1 MTLDLNHMQKN
12 HFLAFD
18 LGASSGRAIL
28 GTLEHGKLSLTE
40 VHRFVNQMQFING
53 HYFWNIF
60 SLFNELKT
68 GLKKCIK
75 NFGIQPQSVAVDT
88 WGVDFVHLDETG
100 MILSLPYAY
109 RDSRTDTSM
118 DDLFKLVPREEVYLQ
133 TGIQFMQFNSLF
145 QLFSMVKEKRSLLK
159 ITDQILFMP
168 DALNYL
174 FSGVAR
180 TEFSIA
186 STSQMIKPGRCEW
199 QTDLLEKVNIPTTIL
214 GGIILPGTIIGSVTP
229 EVAEETGS
237 LQIPVIAVA
246 GHDTASAIASVP
258 AENSNFSYISSGT
271 WSLMGIESPEPIVS
285 GQTAAMNF
293 TNEGGV
299 EGTTR
304 FLKNIMG
311 MWLIQECRRMWSKE
325 VNYTWDEMVTM
336 VRGVRPFKFLIDPD
350 KACFLNPGDMPQ
362 AIAENC
368 VEPGTG
374 KPETHAEIIRCIY
387 DSLALKYRFT
397 LDQVRK
403 VSTRP
408 IEKIHIIGGGANNH
422 FLNQLTA
429 NVTGLPVVAGPVEA
443 TATGNILMQAK
454 AMGLVSSLD
463 EMRRIVRDSF
473 DVISFTPEPSGQGD
487 TAYQRFC
494 KIMEKDQ

>member
-1 MTLDLNHMQKN
+1 MEKN

-40 VHRFVNQMQFING
+40 IHRFTNQMQLING

-75 NFGIQPQSVAVDT
+75 DFGIQPQSVAVDT
-88 WGVDFVHLDETG
+88 WGVDFVHLDEKG
-100 MILSLPYAY
+100 LILSLPYAY

-118 DDLFKLVPREEVYLQ
+118 EDLFELVPKEEVYRQ

-145 QLFSMVKEKRSLLK
+145 QLFSMVKENRSLLK
-159 ITDQILFMP
+159 ITDRILFMP

-174 FSGVAR
+174 FSGVPR

-186 STSQMIKPGRCEW
+186 STSQMIKPGKCEW
-199 QTDLLEKVNIPTTIL
+199 QADLLKRVNIPTGIL
-214 GGIILPGTIIGSVTP
+214 GEIIAPGTVIGSVTT

-237 LQIPVIAVA
+237 EQIPVIAAA

-258 AENSNFSYISSGT
+258 AEDGNFAYISSGT
-271 WSLMGIESPEPIVS
+271 WSLMGIESPEPIIS
-285 GQTAAMNF
+285 EQTAVMNF

-311 MWLIQECRRMWSKE
+311 MWLIQECRRTWSKE
-325 VNYTWDEMVTM
+325 VNYTWDEMVKM
-336 VRGVRPFKFLIDPD
+336 VSDAEPFQFLIDPD
-350 KACFLNPGDMPQ
+350 LTCFLNPGDMPR

-368 VEPGTG
+368 PGPA
-374 KPETHAEIIRCIY
+374 KPSTHAEIIRCIY

-397 LDQVRK
+397 LDQIRQ
-403 VSTRP
+403 VSAIP
-408 IEKIHIIGGGANNH
+408 IRKIHIIGGGANNH

-443 TATGNILMQAK
+443 TAAGNILVQAK
-454 AMGLVSSLD
+454 AMGLVRSLN

-473 DVISFTPEPSGQGD
+473 DVMTFAPEPSEQWD
-487 TAYQRFC
+487 KAYLRFC
-494 KIMEKDQ
+494 KMLEGNGYY